1 MTEQLKIEGYK
12 FRHSIC
18 FYAMLICGL
27 AITISAGYGYVAKS
41 HVTDLM
47 RAFNEEVPDVSIFF
61 LPTLFTAWYIGA
73 NFSNRT
79 VQHDVITGHSRLSII
94 ISRAIPCIFAGIVI
108 QALEVTSLILTM
120 GSKLGFD
127 TFDMSL
133 RNLAWIGT
141 VVLQIAAL
149 ECFLVFIGFLCCSL
163 PVGIIATL
171 ITEFVM
177 CNIMRNYVTQAW
189 YKYSFFHL
197 AESTETPVLIKSAVV
212 AVISIPALIAL
223 AYLVFRKREI

>member
-12 FRHSIC
+12 TRRSIC
-18 FYAMLICGL
+18 FYAMLACVL
-27 AITISAGYGYVAKS
+27 AICIGAGYSFVTKS

-47 RAFNEEVPDVSIFF
+47 WAFNEELPDVSIFF
-61 LPTLFTAWYIGA
+61 LPTLFTAWYIGT
-73 NFSNRT
+73 NFSNKT
-79 VQHDVITGHSRLSII
+79 VQHDVTTGHSRLSIVV
-94 ISRAIPCIFAGIVI
+94 SRAIPCIISGILLHFLGNL
-108 QALEVTSLILTM
+108 AMILTM
-120 GSKLGFD
+120 ASKLGFD

-149 ECFLVFIGFLCCSL
+149 ECFFVFIGFLCCNL
-163 PVGIIATL
+163 AVGIIATL
-171 ITEFVM
+171 ITEFTM
-177 CNIMRNYVTQAW
+177 CNIMRNYVTQFW

-197 AESTETPVLIKSAVV
+197 AESTETPVLLKSAAV
-212 AVISIPALIAL
+212 AAVSIPALILL